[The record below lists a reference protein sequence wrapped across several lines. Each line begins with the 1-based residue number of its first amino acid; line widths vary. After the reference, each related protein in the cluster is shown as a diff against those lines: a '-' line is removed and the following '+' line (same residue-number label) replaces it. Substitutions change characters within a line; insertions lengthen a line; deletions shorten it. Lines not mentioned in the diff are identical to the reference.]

1 MIGSR
6 TAAATAA
13 MVVVMLAGAAEAQKP
28 GAQTVPQ
35 AGDRADALLNA
46 AVQSDPGS
54 PPPVNDGEAYHRAP
68 DSAQDPAELRTTQAL
83 NDEISAQNDLAE
95 SIERAEREKHEA
107 AVAQSTADR
116 LAYEESV
123 RQSDAAQQRWRQ
135 EQAEWQAN
143 RARWE
148 ADVRACEAGD
158 LTRCARPRQ

>member
-6 TAAATAA
+6 TMTAAAVMA
-13 MVVVMLAGAAEAQKP
+13 VVMMAGAAQAQKP
-28 GAQTVPQ
+28 GAQAQPNDQ
-35 AGDRADALLNA
+35 ADQLLGSA
-46 AVQSDPGS
+46 A
-54 PPPVNDGEAYHRAP
+54 PVNDGEAYHRAP

-83 NDEISAQNDLAE
+83 NDEITAQNDLAA
-95 SIERAEREKHEA
+95 SIERAEQEKHEA

-123 RQSDAAQQRWRQ
+123 RQSDAAQQRWQ
-135 EQAEWQAN
+135 AEQAQWQAD

-158 LTRCARPRQ
+158 RTRCAAPRQ